1 MVVVGRQNMTTEQS
15 HRTIEHISSA
25 YPPRIKTFRSEII
38 KNIPK
43 IPNTR
48 ETVAHLT
55 AMPTNKLMLIFL
67 TWRMRFVPARR
78 RDVKIWSGG
87 VDPQVFAS
95 MLGNLNPLLANVTN
109 GADLT
114 PHLSNLVNTLG
125 YSMPSTTL
133 PAKRRDDK
141 DGVLTKMGLHHFHVG
156 EVSAKNPKARSGK
169 LVFADVSDTEFRII
183 AISDHDAFDIG
194 SEEWTRLFG
203 ISNRYIQSQLPAETV
218 GFMAYPTMSSG
229 HSTHLF
235 LFARYCNDMMTKI
248 DACLDDPV
256 YINNIYNKG
265 ESHEGQVK
273 AIPKKPKFKWHFNDN
288 NFGIYET
295 KNGVFFQL
303 AICPR

>member
-1 MVVVGRQNMTTEQS
+1 MTIEPS
-15 HRTIEHISSA
+15 RRTIEHTSPN
-25 YPPRIKTFRSEII
+25 YPPRIKAFRSEMIR
-38 KNIPK
+38 NIPK
-43 IPNTR
+43 VPNTN
-48 ETVAHLT
+48 EAKAHLT
-55 AMPTNKLMLIFL
+55 AMSTNELMLIFL
-67 TWRMRFVPARR
+67 TWRMRFVSARR

-95 MLGNLNPLLANVTN
+95 MLRSLNPLLTNVKI

-125 YSMPSTTL
+125 YAMPSTT
-133 PAKRRDDK
+133 PQAQRRDDK
-141 DGVLTKMGLHHFHVG
+141 DGVLTKTGLHHFHVG

-194 SEEWTRLFG
+194 SKEWKRLFG
-203 ISNRYIQSQLPAETV
+203 ISNRYIQSQLPVETV

-229 HSTHLF
+229 HSMHLF
-235 LFARYCNDMMTKI
+235 LFARHCDDLMTQI
-248 DACLDDPV
+248 DACLDDPD
-256 YINNIYNKG
+256 YINDLYNNI
-265 ESHEGQVK
+265 EPREGQVI

-295 KNGVFFQL
+295 KNGVFFQF